1 MRISALCC
9 ALLLLVSWAKADDD
23 PTKKS
28 FVATAVPDRIA
39 LTWKGDPATSQS
51 VTWRTNVET
60 TEGFAEIAVAGP
72 GPDFVK
78 VARKVEATNSELETN
93 LGKARYHSVTF
104 EDLEPNTLY
113 AYRVGHAEAM
123 SEWFQFRTTKSEA
136 AAVQFVYLGDAQN
149 NLKSLWSRL
158 IRQAHSDA
166 PKATFMLHAGDLV
179 NRGDADHE
187 WGEWFY
193 SLGWISGSIPQ
204 IAVPGNHEYS
214 RVDENSPRELTR
226 HWRPQFE
233 LPENGPMGLEES
245 VYYID
250 VQGVRLIGMDSNG
263 EHEMQAAWLE
273 AILAENPCRWTIVTH
288 HHPIHSTSRGRDN
301 EHLRRAWQPI
311 YDKYGVDLVLQGH
324 DHSYGRSAPR
334 TLTPSQEETQQTAAK
349 TEGATQPLADGGAAE
364 GAAEGVQNVASGVRG
379 RTPKGTVYVVS
390 VSGPKMYHLKAYDD
404 GEQNPFERRAANTQ
418 LYQVI
423 NIDGDELRFEAR
435 TATGSLYD
443 AFTLRKQ
450 KEGPNEFISQ
460 IPENT
465 SERLVMPE
473 K

>member
-1 MRISALCC
+1 MRILSFCC
-9 ALLLLVSWAKADDD
+9 ALLVTVSLAKADDD

-39 LTWKGDPATSQS
+39 LTWKGDPATTQS
-51 VTWRTNVET
+51 VTWRTNAET

-72 GPDFVK
+72 SPDFVK
-78 VARKVEATNSELETN
+78 EAHKVEATNSELETN
-93 LGKARYHSVTF
+93 LGKARFHSVTF
-104 EDLEPNTLY
+104 EDLKPNTLY
-113 AYRVGHAEAM
+113 AYRVGHDEAM
-123 SEWFQFRTTKSEA
+123 SEWFQFRTTASETA
-136 AAVQFVYLGDAQN
+136 PLQFVYVGDAQN

-193 SLGWISGSIPQ
+193 SLGWMSGSIPQ

-214 RVDENSPRELTR
+214 RRDGSSSRGLTK
-226 HWRPQFE
+226 HWRAQFE
-233 LPENGPMGLEES
+233 FPENGPMGLEES
-245 VYYID
+245 VYYVD
-250 VQGVRLIGMDSNG
+250 VQGVRIIGLDSNG
-263 EHEMQAAWLE
+263 EHEMQAAWLDS
-273 AILAENPCRWTIVTH
+273 ILAENPCRWTIVTH

-334 TLTPSQEETQQTAAK
+334 TMTAS
-349 TEGATQPLADGGAAE
+349 DAAE
-364 GAAEGVQNVASGVRG
+364 EVQNVASGVRG

-390 VSGPKMYHLKAYDD
+390 VSGPKLYELTEYAD
-404 GEQNPFERRAANTQ
+404 GEENPFERRAANTQ

-435 TATGSLYD
+435 TATGALYD

-450 KEGPNEFISQ
+450 KDRSNEFVSQ
-460 IPENT
+460 IPEDT
-465 SERLVMPE
+465 PERLEAP
-473 K
+473 